1 MAQQAERALGKG
13 KVALASQ
20 AWPFPVVGSWWGVQE
35 RLIWLVSK
43 TSIGS

>member
-13 KVALASQ
+13 KVTD
-20 AWPFPVVGSWWGVQE
+20 PIPVVGSWLGVQE
-35 RLIWLVSK
+35 WFIWLVSK